1 MYEAA
6 NLLEIQDMKTT
17 EPLRAGEHRTGYP
30 DSGARLPTSAM
41 DTLLALAG
49 EMFCLHDRDRTILQA
64 TGAVEQICGLPAK
77 AVAGRRLDDFAHPDD
92 RPAVS
97 ALWARLSAGEA
108 APLVEFRVL
117 LPDDLTVWVEARIFA
132 LAGVP
137 GSARFGSAIRDVT
150 RWHPARGRMRSGRD
164 YLSSGIAAAGIAA
177 SMAHELS
184 QPLASIGLAAEN
196 AAAALTAAPADIA
209 LVAQK
214 LERISQQAARA
225 ARLIDHMRFFGRRES
240 GEVQPIDLSAA
251 LDGALLILDAR
262 LRRTK
267 VEIVRDV
274 APDLPRVPG
283 TLVLV
288 EQVMIN
294 VIANA
299 CDAFKAARSPPDRDR
314 RRIEVTGRAAGA
326 AVILTIADHAGG
338 IPEGDLPRVF
348 QPFFTTKP
356 AEEGT
361 GLGLS
366 ISLGIVT
373 DMGGTIT
380 ARNSKDGA
388 VFELR
393 LPVDTGRGT
402 A

>member
-1 MYEAA
+1 MYEVA
-6 NLLEIQDMKTT
+6 NLLEIQEMKNT
-17 EPLRAGEHRTGYP
+17 ELLQAGEHRTDFP
-30 DSGARLPTSAM
+30 DFGARPSAM
-41 DTLLALAG
+41 DALLALAG
-49 EMFCLHDRDRTILQA
+49 EMFCLHDRDRVILQA
-64 TGAVEQICGLPAK
+64 TGAVEQICGLPAR

-92 RPAVS
+92 RAAVS

-108 APLVEFRVL
+108 APLLEFRIQ
-117 LPDDLTVWVEARIFA
+117 LPDGRTVRVEARAFA
-132 LAGVP
+132 VAGGP
-137 GSARFGSAIRDVT
+137 RFGSAIRDVT

-164 YLSSGIAAAGIAA
+164 YLSSGIAAAEIAA
-177 SMAHELS
+177 GMAHELS

-240 GEVQPIDLSAA
+240 GEVQPIDLSVA

-267 VEIVRDV
+267 VEIVRDI
-274 APDLPRVPG
+274 ADDLPKVLG
-283 TLVLV
+283 TLVLL

-294 VIANA
+294 LIANA
-299 CDAFKAARSPPDRDR
+299 CDAFKAARPPVERDR
-314 RRIEVTGRAAGA
+314 RRIEVTGFVAGEV
-326 AVILTIADHAGG
+326 VILTIADHAGG

-366 ISLGIVT
+366 ISHGIIT
-373 DMGGTIT
+373 DMGGTMT
-380 ARNSKDGA
+380 ARNSRDGA

-402 A
+402 E

>member
-1 MYEAA
+1 MYEVA
-6 NLLEIQDMKTT
+6 NLLEIQEMKNT
-17 EPLRAGEHRTGYP
+17 ELSRSGEHRTGFP
-30 DSGARLPTSAM
+30 DSGARPSAM
-41 DTLLALAG
+41 DALLALAG
-49 EMFCLHDRDRTILQA
+49 EMFCLHDRDRAILQA
-64 TGAVEQICGLPAK
+64 TGAVEQICGLPAR

-92 RPAVS
+92 RAAVS

-108 APLVEFRVL
+108 APLLEFPIL
-117 LPDDLTVWVEARIFA
+117 LPDDRTVRVEARIFA
-132 LAGVP
+132 VAGGP
-137 GSARFGSAIRDVT
+137 GGPRFGSAIRDVT
-150 RWHPARGRMRSGRD
+150 GWHPARGRMRSGRE
-164 YLSSGIAAAGIAA
+164 YLSSGIAAAEIAA
-177 SMAHELS
+177 GMAHELS

-196 AAAALTAAPADIA
+196 AAAALTAAPADIG

-240 GEVQPIDLSAA
+240 GEVQPIDLSVA
-251 LDGALLILDAR
+251 LDGALLILDGR

-267 VEIVRDV
+267 VEIVRDI
-274 APDLPRVPG
+274 APDLPKVLG
-283 TLVLV
+283 TLVLL

-294 VIANA
+294 LIANA
-299 CDAFKAARSPPDRDR
+299 CDAFNATRPPVERDR
-314 RRIEVTGRAAGA
+314 RRIEVTGFVAGA
-326 AVILTIADHAGG
+326 VVILTIADHAGG
-338 IPEGDLPRVF
+338 IPEGDLPQVF

-366 ISLGIVT
+366 ISHGIIT
-373 DMGGTIT
+373 DMGGTMT
-380 ARNSKDGA
+380 ARNSRDGA

-402 A
+402 E